1 LNKKLYISKTA
12 LFFGRLWFVSIGWG
26 VFGLSA
32 LANNL
37 PPVTDRLTQIAQR
50 GAVHICI
57 WPNYYAITW
66 LNPKTNRLQGL
77 DIDMANAL
85 AHDLQVRSEFVNSTF
100 ASFVDDV
107 RAGRCDIAMMG
118 TAVTPARQALV
129 NFSEP
134 YLVSGFYGVTT
145 LSHPTV
151 KQWADIDKT
160 GHIVMVLKGTVQE
173 SAMRQRLRAATL
185 RVAQDVRERES
196 DVQSGR
202 ADVFIADY
210 PYTRRVLAFADWARV
225 LVPVTPVEQTPY
237 AYAVAPDDAPWLN
250 RVNAFVRAVKRDG
263 RLEASARQHDLLP
276 ILVRR

>member
-1 LNKKLYISKTA
+1 MADSRT
-12 LFFGRLWFVSIGWG
+12 
-26 VFGLSA
+26 
-32 LANNL
+32 
-37 PPVTDRLTQIAQR
+37 PDRLTQIAQR
-50 GAVHICI
+50 GAVQVCI

-77 DIDMANAL
+77 DIDMAHAL
-85 AHDLQVRSEFVNSTF
+85 AHDLQVRVEFVHSTF
-100 ASFVDDV
+100 ATFIDDV

-118 TAVTPARQALV
+118 AAVTPARQAQV

-134 YLVSGFYGVTT
+134 YLASGFYGVTT
-145 LSHPTV
+145 LSHPTL
-151 KQWADIDKT
+151 KHWADIDKA
-160 GHIVMVLKGTVQE
+160 GHVVMVLKGTIQE
-173 SAMRQRLRAATL
+173 TAMRLRLSAATL

-210 PYTRRVLAFADWARV
+210 PYTRRMLAFADWARV
-225 LVPVTPVEQTPY
+225 LVPDTPVERVPY
-237 AYAVAPDDAPWLN
+237 AYAVPLDDVPWLN
-250 RVNAFVRAVKRDG
+250 RVNAFVQAVKRDG